1 MAFLQCG
8 LFGGLEGVNS
18 DQSLLDDFKEGLGK
32 LGGWQFGIGCIQE
45 ADDQS
50 SSVLV
55 FIQEAGGLEQGWSYP
70 WSRGSTTHVRRRCS
84 IIVVLVEGF
93 VSVLLPQQ
101 SWRKLLWTCSYPV
114 RAVYVQLGTFC

>member
-1 MAFLQCG
+1 MFTDLAAMRKLNRKG
-8 LFGGLEGVNS
+8 ISSKLIEFGH
-18 DQSLLDDFKEGLGK
+18 LLVDFKEGLGK

-45 ADDQS
+45 ADNRS

-70 WSRGSTTHVRRRCS
+70 WSRGSTTHVRRRRCS

-93 VSVLLPQQ
+93 VSVLLLQQ
-101 SWRKLLWTCSYPV
+101 SWRKLL
-114 RAVYVQLGTFC
+114 